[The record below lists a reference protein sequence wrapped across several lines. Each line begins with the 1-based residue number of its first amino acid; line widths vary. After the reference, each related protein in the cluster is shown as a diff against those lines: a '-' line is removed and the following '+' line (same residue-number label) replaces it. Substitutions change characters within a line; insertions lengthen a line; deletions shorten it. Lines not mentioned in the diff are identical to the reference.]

1 MPRPRR
7 SDSSPPKSRPPVV
20 LITAGPTREHLDDV
34 RFLSN
39 GSTGRMGIALAE
51 VALRAGCHVRLVL
64 GPTELEPP
72 PGAQTALVTS
82 AGEMLAA
89 ARSAARDADLVFFS
103 AAPADWAPVRRV
115 RGKPPKSAH
124 GLTLR
129 LRPTPD
135 IAATLARTKGRRVH
149 VGFALES
156 GRADSGTGEGSRSG
170 LARALTK
177 LVAKR
182 FDAVVLNSPANLGR
196 GGGLALWITTP
207 SIRPAPRIPVV
218 DVESLPTT
226 TKQALARAIFQRALR
241 LCQGPA

>member
-1 MPRPRR
+1 MPRPSR
-7 SDSSPPKSRPPVV
+7 SKSRPPVV

-51 VALRAGCHVRLVL
+51 VALRTGCRVRLVL

-72 PGAQTALVTS
+72 LGAQTTLVTS
-82 AGEMLAA
+82 AREMLAA
-89 ARSAARDADLVFFS
+89 ARHAARGADLVIFS
-103 AAPADWAPVRRV
+103 AAPADWAPARRA
-115 RGKPPKSAH
+115 RGKPPKSAR

-156 GRADSGTGEGSRSG
+156 GAGEGGRSD
-170 LARALTK
+170 LARALRK

-207 SIRPAPRIPVV
+207 DLRPAPRLPVV

-241 LCQGPA
+241 LCQGPS

>member
-1 MPRPRR
+1 MLRPGR
-7 SDSSPPKSRPPVV
+7 SLRRPPVV
-20 LITAGPTREHLDDV
+20 LVTAGPTREHLDDV

-51 VALRAGCHVRLVL
+51 AALRAGCRVRLVL

-72 PGAQTALVTS
+72 PGVTTTRVTS
-82 AGEMLAA
+82 AREMLAA
-89 ARSAARDADLVFFS
+89 TRSAARGADIVIFS
-103 AAPADWAPVRRV
+103 AAPADWAPARRA
-115 RGKPPKSAH
+115 RGKPPKGSR

-129 LRPTPD
+129 LVPTPD
-135 IAATLARTKGRRVH
+135 IAAALARTKGKRIH

-156 GRADSGTGEGSRSG
+156 GAGE
-170 LARALTK
+170 LARALAK

-207 SIRPAPRIPVV
+207 GLDPAPRIPVA

-226 TKQALARAIFQRALR
+226 RKDVLARAILARTFALR
-241 LCQGPA
+241 